1 MHRELV
7 LPANVPLPETL
18 ALEKVE
24 AFDGYSV
31 AQDIKDTYYGIRV
44 SEGTAA
50 AEAYIAPILEQLEI
64 NSLIAKVQIAENWE
78 KVRPYVVQLQKEFL

>member
-7 LPANVPLPETL
+7 LSLQAPIPETL
-18 ALEKVE
+18 DLAKVE

-50 AEAYIAPILEQLEI
+50 AEAYIGPILEQL
-64 NSLIAKVQIAENWE
+64 
-78 KVRPYVVQLQKEFL
+78 